1 MVLRKLPGR
10 SAVSMLLAALTTAML
25 LISCAADAN
34 SSSSDTKENGGG
46 GSEATVTAVNVSASP
61 ATMTSATGTSTITA
75 TVTGDDSAK
84 VSWSITSGSD
94 YASLGSESTT
104 ASGGKAS
111 VTLTGKNSTTSEQS
125 VTVKAFAGNKFGTV
139 TVKVPAAASAD
150 TSKGITSVTL
160 NRTTLSL
167 LTEATAE
174 LTATVETTSADIAK
188 TVTWT
193 SSNESV
199 ATVSDGTVT
208 AVAAGN
214 ATITAASTVDPTKKA
229 TCAVTVESA
238 NSSEVLWRA
247 DEYEAQTCTDNQ
259 TLGIMTVIVGS
270 GSVSIDA
277 NSKSIDGYLFAKR
290 LKFGGSGSTSKNSIS
305 FTTTGSATITV
316 YYMSGKSGESRK
328 LVLADS
334 TGAEVTSGT
343 NNGTA
348 IASFSTTSAVAAGTY
363 YIYSAG
369 NGINVYAV
377 KIAYESAQ
385 NIVYPSAVS
394 LSESTLSLD
403 VSDDST
409 TKTATLTATIE
420 NASEVTSGKN
430 TIEWTSSNT
439 SVATVSNGVVIA
451 KKAGTATITAS
462 CTYGGASATCAVTV
476 TGTSSVDLVVTPG
489 AKVTTYGWADLANDG
504 AGMSYPDTDNIIYI
518 GDDGYKVGSGS
529 LTSYTSSLTKRMV
542 FTNAIASGSVS
553 SSSVNTTAAIIVVSG
568 TVDLGDGVIS
578 DSDHSYYDSFDS
590 VSHARNHGDITYEI
604 GSNKAII
611 GVNSAKI
618 AYGGLYAKATSSK
631 PAKNIIIQNVIF
643 WDAHGSTEYETTYDS
658 SSKASIDNLVFE
670 ATFNNNYEATYL
682 PHNIWIDHCV
692 FTDGTCEDLTRNY
705 NHDGSLDVKAAQY
718 MTISYCEFT
727 NHDKVTLLA
736 PNENYT
742 KAEDRQITFHHNYYH
757 GAIQR
762 MPRSRGCQV
771 HIYNNYYNNIGTSG
785 NGGYTL
791 GPGINSQFIVE
802 NNNFGTWYTSSCLV
816 KYFDGSASGADT
828 LSKFYQSGNNVT
840 ISNSNVSYDSAEN
853 LKDFDTNHNSSTK
866 PWIINYDYSSALETA
881 SGLST
886 SIPNAAGTDKSGYT
900 ATVSVNGVVY

>member
-1 MVLRKLPGR
+1 MVLRKLPGCG
-10 SAVSMLLAALTTAML
+10 AVSMLLAALTTAML

-34 SSSSDTKENGGG
+34 SSSSDTNGNGG
-46 GSEATVTAVNVSASP
+46 S
-61 ATMTSATGTSTITA
+61 GTT
-75 TVTGDDSAK
+75 
-84 VSWSITSGSD
+84 TSG
-94 YASLGSESTT
+94 
-104 ASGGKAS
+104 
-111 VTLTGKNSTTSEQS
+111 V
-125 VTVKAFAGNKFGTV
+125 
-139 TVKVPAAASAD
+139 
-150 TSKGITSVTL
+150 TSVTL
-160 NRTTLSL
+160 DRTTLSL

-174 LTATVETTSADIAK
+174 LTATVTTTSSDIAK

-193 SSNESV
+193 SSDKSV
-199 ATVSDGTVT
+199 ATVSGGIVT

-214 ATITAASTVDPTKKA
+214 ATITATSTVDTTKKA

-247 DEYEAQTCTDNQ
+247 DEYEAKTCTDNQ

-277 NSKSIDGYLFAKR
+277 NSKSIDGYLFTKR
-290 LKFGGSGSTSKNSIS
+290 LKFGGSGSTSKNSIK
-305 FTTTGSATITV
+305 FTTTDSATITV
-316 YYMSGKSGESRK
+316 YYMSGSSGNSRT
-328 LVLADS
+328 LNLSDGTTVVA
-334 TGAEVTSGT
+334 SGT
-343 NNGTA
+343 NDGNA
-348 IASFSTTSAVAAGTY
+348 IASFSTTSAVEAGTY
-363 YIYSAG
+363 YIYSQ
-369 NGINVYAV
+369 NSGINVYAV
-377 KIAYESAQ
+377 KIAYENAQ
-385 NIVYPSAVS
+385 STVFPSAIT
-394 LSESTLSLD
+394 LSKSTLSLD
-403 VSDDST
+403 VSDGST
-409 TKTATLTATIE
+409 TKTATLTATIA
-420 NASEVTSGKN
+420 NASEVTRGKD
-430 TIEWTSSNT
+430 TIEWTSSDT
-439 SVATVSNGVVIA
+439 SVATVKDGLVTAI
-451 KKAGTATITAS
+451 KAGTATITAS
-462 CTYGGASATCAVTV
+462 CTYGGKSATCTVTV
-476 TGTSSVDLVVTPG
+476 TGTSSVDLVVTSG
-489 AKVTTYGWADLANDG
+489 AKVTTYGWADLANNG

-529 LTSYTSSLTKRMV
+529 LTSYSSSLTKRMV

-578 DSDHSYYDSFDS
+578 DSDHSYYDKFDS
-590 VSHARNHGDITYEI
+590 EEHARLHGDITYEI

-618 AYGGLYAKATSSK
+618 AFGGLYAKATSSK
-631 PAKNIIIQNVIF
+631 PAENIIIQNVIF
-643 WDAHGSTEYETTYDS
+643 WDAHGSTEYDTTYNS

-840 ISNSNVSYDSAEN
+840 ISNSNVSYDSAEK
-853 LKDFDTNHNSSTK
+853 LEDFDTNHNSSTK
-866 PWIINYDYSSALETA
+866 PWTINYDYSSALETA

-886 SIPNAAGTDKSGYT
+886 SIPNATGTDKSGYT

>member
-1 MVLRKLPGR
+1 MGNVTVSGSGAIWRVNGSAAYCLECGKTTNGCLTFTTTDTATITIVAASTGD
-10 SAVSMLLAALTTAML
+10 SNVSDAILSTSKDTTGAVSEKT
-25 LISCAADAN
+25 
-34 SSSSDTKENGGG
+34 G
-46 GSEATVTAVNVSASP
+46 AT
-61 ATMTSATGTSTITA
+61 
-75 TVTGDDSAK
+75 TVTGS
-84 VSWSITSGSD
+84 SPQT
-94 YASLGSESTT
+94 
-104 ASGGKAS
+104 
-111 VTLTGKNSTTSEQS
+111 TLTYEN
-125 VTVKAFAGNKFGTV
+125 
-139 TVKVPAAASAD
+139 
-150 TSKGITSVTL
+150 
-160 NRTTLSL
+160 
-167 LTEATAE
+167 
-174 LTATVETTSADIAK
+174 
-188 TVTWT
+188 
-193 SSNESV
+193 
-199 ATVSDGTVT
+199 VS
-208 AVAAGN
+208 
-214 ATITAASTVDPTKKA
+214 
-229 TCAVTVESA
+229 
-238 NSSEVLWRA
+238 
-247 DEYEAQTCTDNQ
+247 
-259 TLGIMTVIVGS
+259 
-270 GSVSIDA
+270 
-277 NSKSIDGYLFAKR
+277 
-290 LKFGGSGSTSKNSIS
+290 
-305 FTTTGSATITV
+305 
-316 YYMSGKSGESRK
+316 
-328 LVLADS
+328 
-334 TGAEVTSGT
+334 
-343 NNGTA
+343 
-348 IASFSTTSAVAAGTY
+348 AGTY
-363 YIYSAG
+363 YFGAFPATTNKRGIRVYS
-369 NGINVYAV
+369 INVECA
-377 KIAYESAQ
+377 SGGTSL
-385 NIVYPSAVS
+385 VYPSGI
-394 LSESTLSLD
+394 TLSKSSLTLD
-403 VSDDST
+403 LNSDST
-409 TKTATLTATIE
+409 SETLTATIT
-420 NASEVTSGKN
+420 NASEVTGGYD
-430 TIEWTSSNT
+430 TINWSSSDT
-439 SVATVSNGVVIA
+439 SVATVTDGLVTA
-451 KKAGTATITAS
+451 KKAGTATITAAAK
-462 CTYGGASATCAVTV
+462 YGTASATCTVTV

-504 AGMSYPDTDNIIYI
+504 AGMSYPNTDNIIYI
-518 GDDGYKVGSGS
+518 GDDGYKAGSGS

-590 VSHARNHGDITYEI
+590 VSHARDHGDITYEI

-631 PAKNIIIQNVIF
+631 PAENIIIQNVIF
-643 WDAHGSTEYETTYDS
+643 WDAHGSTEYDTTYNS

-840 ISNSNVSYDSAEN
+840 ISNSNVSYDSAEK
-853 LKDFDTNHNSSTK
+853 LEDFDTNHNSSTK
-866 PWIINYDYSSALETA
+866 PWTINYDYSSALETA